1 MKMFLICVRSRLRI
15 SVDCSLTGS
24 AGVVWLVADPLP
36 KRLHGAKSLFWILIQ
51 FLDRLLQTILRQSTL
66 VIGIFRIHFRRGSLF
81 YLWNTFHSLV
91 RQYLHIIL

>member
-1 MKMFLICVRSRLRI
+1 M
-15 SVDCSLTGS
+15 CSLTGS

-66 VIGIFRIHFRRGSLF
+66 VIGIFRIHFCEIALESLENV
-81 YLWNTFHSLV
+81 YRPL
-91 RQYLHIIL
+91 